1 MIPQSPSTS
10 PAPTTGHPHP
20 PPPTDA
26 AQATDKSTHDLKI
39 KVPGQKPAGKD
50 TAESPI
56 NIGPTQLIQSP
67 YFPLLSVPQE
77 FVDIIFIEMLHANN
91 FTILDTSSA
100 IRARVFPLIE
110 RNCVYR
116 ITIGRQKGVQIPLI
130 GGFELGRSMTICV
143 IAPRLDDEI
152 ARRIQNIEL
161 KLTSDEYPVPHRSSS
176 GQDDHHD
183 KKPQRNDHGLDILT
197 QFSGTNF
204 ERDSCPVIIS
214 CTDGDYH
221 DLIINKLNPFL
232 KPFMGYRNL
241 IFVYDQ
247 ESPHNSGPS
256 TPHHVKTEEIF
267 RL

>member
-1 MIPQSPSTS
+1 MMPQNSWTWPSPT
-10 PAPTTGHPHP
+10 PEDHRP
-20 PPPTDA
+20 PPPKDLTRA
-26 AQATDKSTHDLKI
+26 ADESTYDLRI
-39 KVPGQKPAGKD
+39 KVPGQKLAGKD
-50 TAESPI
+50 TKYPPI
-56 NIGPTQLIQSP
+56 NIDSAQLIQSP

-77 FVDIIFIEMLHANN
+77 LVDMIFIEMLHANN

-204 ERDSCPVIIS
+204 ERDSCRVIIS
-214 CTDGDYH
+214 CTNGDYH
-221 DLIINKLNPFL
+221 DLIITKLNPFL
-232 KPFMGYRNL
+232 KPFTGFRNL

-247 ESPHNSGPS
+247 ESPYKSGPS
-256 TPHHVKTEEIF
+256 TPHHMKMEESF